1 MGLLSPIKM
10 ANKEF
15 TDDASRIKK
24 ILEKGY
30 YIALWPNAF
39 GDLNYYLVKN
49 GETPDKGIYL
59 CPKEKSTNE

>member
-1 MGLLSPIKM
+1 MEK
-10 ANKEF
+10 AKEF

-30 YIALWPNAF
+30 YIALWPNAS

-59 CPKEKSTNE
+59 CPKEK